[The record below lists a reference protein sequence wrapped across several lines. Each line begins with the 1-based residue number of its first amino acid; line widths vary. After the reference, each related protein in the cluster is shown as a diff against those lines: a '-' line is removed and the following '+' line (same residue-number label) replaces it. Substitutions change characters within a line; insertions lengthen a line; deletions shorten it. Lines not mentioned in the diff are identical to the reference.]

1 MQLTSITATS
11 SLTLPLPLLTSSLY
25 HFTVC
30 QSQHQTT
37 ETVCNHCGQTPHMP
51 SLRMATTN
59 FMFIHKSIHSQKLN
73 KEITDDC
80 HDSLT
85 NTASITQQNK
95 SISLHHTHLAQL
107 SLHLCLERSHNL
119 LGVSTNN
126 PSILKMLMVL

>member
-1 MQLTSITATS
+1 MCSCRALQP
-11 SLTLPLPLLTSSLY
+11 LPLLHCHIPLLTSSLY

-59 FMFIHKSIHSQKLN
+59 FMLIHKSIHSQKLN

-80 HDSLT
+80 HHSLT
-85 NTASITQQNK
+85 NTASITQTKQVNFFTPHPPCPIK
-95 SISLHHTHLAQL
+95 PTP
-107 SLHLCLERSHNL
+107 L
-119 LGVSTNN
+119 LGKKSQ
-126 PSILKMLMVL
+126 SFGRQYQ